1 MTKIA
6 SEPEF
11 GEPDDESPEWTD
23 EDSRWAVR
31 ARNFPNHAAAH
42 AFLVR
47 REGFFDTAEA
57 AGISREAFMALEP
70 SKPGFEERA
79 AEALGKLLKFTKHAA
94 E

>member
-1 MTKIA
+1 MTIVA

-23 EDSRWAVR
+23 EDTRWAVR
-31 ARNFPNHAAAH
+31 AWDFPNHAAAH

-47 REGFFDTAEA
+47 REGFFDIAEA

-79 AEALGKLLKFTKHAA
+79 SVVLDKLLKFTQHSA